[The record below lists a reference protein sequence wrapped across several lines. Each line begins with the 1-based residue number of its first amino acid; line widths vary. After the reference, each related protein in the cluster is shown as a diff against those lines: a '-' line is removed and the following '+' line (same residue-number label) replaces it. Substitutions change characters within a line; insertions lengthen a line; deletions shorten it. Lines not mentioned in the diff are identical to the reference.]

1 MVVAGG
7 SMVVEVVGCV
17 EEVAMG
23 PAVVAGQGVAGV
35 KCRGGGGV
43 AAMDGRNGMSWWWL
57 LS

>member
-35 KCRGGGGV
+35 KCRGGGV